1 MQSKRAPEYI
11 AGNAAVVGK
20 EAELRQ
26 AKRLALSFFA
36 GAALLFIA
44 SLVWSAHAPSSGRL
58 SWWIGLLKAF
68 AEAAMVGALADWFAV
83 AALFRRIPIP
93 FVSRHTEIIPAN
105 KVRIADNLAAFVH
118 EKFLDTES
126 IVKLIQRHDPAQKV
140 ADWLVQPE
148 NAERLGSYLVR
159 VGGWALDFVE
169 DAAVANFVRRA
180 VHTMIG
186 GVDLSKTL
194 GTILEGVTRNSR
206 HQQLLDE
213 GIAQLA
219 KLLANEETQAFIAQ
233 GIVDWLRDEYAFME
247 RMLPSEMIGRK
258 GADLTVKLAAGIL
271 DRVSADPGH
280 PLRQRFDEFTREF
293 IERLKVDPEFIEK
306 GEDVKRYLIGDET
319 LNGYLGSLWGDLKEW
334 LKNELEQ
341 EDSLLARRL
350 VATGAWIGRMLAED
364 PQLRASLNENLELA
378 ARGAAPE
385 FAGFLTGHIAET
397 VKNWDSGEMSHQVE
411 LNIGKD
417 LQYIR
422 INGTVVGGLIGVV
435 LYLLSSLPL
444 LFAHA

>member
-1 MQSKRAPEYI
+1 MQPTSNRQHSA
-11 AGNAAVVGK
+11 K

-26 AKRLALSFFA
+26 SKRLALSFFL
-36 GAALLFIA
+36 GAALLFVA
-44 SLVWSAHAPSSGRL
+44 SLAWSAHDPAN
-58 SWWIGLLKAF
+58 WWIGLLKAF

-105 KVRIADNLAAFVH
+105 KARIADNLAAFVH

-126 IVKLIQRHDPAQKV
+126 IIKLIQRHDPAQKV

-159 VGGWALDFVE
+159 VGGWALDFIE
-169 DAAVANFVRRA
+169 DAAVQNFVRRA
-180 VHTMIG
+180 VHTMIQ
-186 GVDLSKTL
+186 GVDLSKTV
-194 GTILEGVTRNSR
+194 GTILEGVTRNGR

-233 GIVDWLRDEYAFME
+233 GIVDWLREEYAFME

-258 GADLTVKLAAGIL
+258 GADITVKLASGIL

-280 PLRQRFDEFTREF
+280 PLRQRFDAFTHEF
-293 IERLKVDPEFIEK
+293 IERLKVDPEFIGK

-319 LNGYLGSLWGDLKEW
+319 LNGYLGSLWSDLKAW
-334 LKNELEQ
+334 LKMDLEKD
-341 EDSLLARRL
+341 DSQLRTRL
-350 VATGAWIGRMLAED
+350 VASGAWIGRMLAED
-364 PQLRASLNENLELA
+364 PQLRASLNQNLELA
-378 ARGAAPE
+378 ARSAAPE

-397 VKNWDSGEMSHQVE
+397 VKNWDSTEMSHQVE

-435 LYLLSSLPL
+435 LYLLSSLPRL
-444 LFAHA
+444 L